1 MSCRTFFP
9 ALAACACLAAQS
21 QAQAQNQPI
30 SIGRPQ
36 LPLGLRSYAP
46 PSIPEIR
53 LGNSNRLSSLI
64 RAGNLYLS
72 VQDALALAIENN
84 LDLEIDRYGPLL
96 AQSALKRAEAG
107 GPIRGVPSASVQRDR
122 GYRREWQH
130 AKRGPGR
137 QRQQRRRQWRRRGHH
152 SAGGSGDA
160 AIGSVSA
167 KHHDV
172 RALEPAAIEHR
183 GEPDE
188 RPDTVCPQLQHGAE
202 SGAPDRRFAAVPGYG
217 TVSERKFA
225 QRLFESGDGPA
236 HGYHRPAAVVAGLR
250 HQAE

>member
-9 ALAACACLAAQS
+9 AVAACACLAAQS
-21 QAQAQNQPI
+21 YAQNQPI

-96 AQSALKRAEAG
+96 AQSALSAPKPEAPFAVCRA
-107 GPIRGVPSASVQRDR
+107 P
-122 GYRREWQH
+122 
-130 AKRGPGR
+130 
-137 QRQQRRRQWRRRGHH
+137 
-152 SAGGSGDA
+152 
-160 AIGSVSA
+160 
-167 KHHDV
+167 V
-172 RALEPAAIEHR
+172 R
-183 GEPDE
+183 
-188 RPDTVCPQLQHGAE
+188 
-202 SGAPDRRFAAVPGYG
+202 
-217 TVSERKFA
+217 K
-225 QRLFESGDGPA
+225 
-236 HGYHRPAAVVAGLR
+236 
-250 HQAE
+250 